1 MVKCSNAHEN
11 SIRNFRM
18 KHGKI
23 VRYITGYGFLLPFLA
38 LFLLFIIIPVVWG
51 IFISFTSYDLMTPM
65 KWIGLENYITLFTV
79 DDLFLVALK
88 NTLTIALIAGPI
100 GFLASFFFA
109 WVIRQL
115 RFSSVFAMAFY
126 IPSIMSSLAVSVVWL
141 SLFSSNRT
149 GIVNNFLLKLGI
161 IDEAIGWTLDP
172 KYIMPLIIVISVW
185 MSMGTGFLTSLA
197 GLSNVDTDIYEAG
210 KIDGISNRFQELF
223 LLTLPQMKPQLL
235 FNGIMA
241 VVNSLNV
248 YDLVT
253 QIAGAESPD
262 NCALTLVAHMYDYGF
277 ARFEL
282 GYASAIS
289 VVLLL
294 VSAILGYIVNRL
306 FTEREKDER

>member
-1 MVKCSNAHEN
+1 MN
-11 SIRNFRM
+11 SSFRM
-18 KHGKI
+18 RHGKLI
-23 VRYITGYGFLLPFLA
+23 RYMTGYGFLLPFLI
-38 LFLLFIIIPVVWG
+38 LFLMFIVIPVVWG
-51 IFISFTSYDLMTPM
+51 VFISFTSYDLMTPM
-65 KWIGLENYITLFTV
+65 KWIGLENYITLFTE

-88 NTLTIALIAGPI
+88 NTLTIALTAGPF

-109 WVIRQL
+109 WVIHQL
-115 RFSSVFAMAFY
+115 NYRTFFAMAFY

-149 GIVNNFLLKLGI
+149 GVVNNLLIELGI
-161 IDEAIGWTLDP
+161 IDEAIGWTIDP
-172 KYIMPLIIVISVW
+172 NYIMPLIIVISVW

-197 GLSNVDTDIYEAG
+197 GFSNVDTDIYEAG
-210 KIDGISNRFQELF
+210 KIDGIENRFQELF

-235 FNGIMA
+235 FNGIMS

-248 YDLVT
+248 YDFVT

-262 NCALTLVAHMYDYGF
+262 NCALTLVGHMYDYGF

-289 VVLLL
+289 VVLLM
-294 VSAILGYIVNRL
+294 VSAILGYVVNKM
-306 FTEREKDER
+306 FAER

>member
-1 MVKCSNAHEN
+1 MEKS
-11 SIRNFRM
+11 SNFRIR
-18 KHGKI
+18 HGKA
-23 VRYITGYGFLLPFLA
+23 VRLLTGYGFLLPFLL
-38 LFLLFIIIPVVWG
+38 LFLLFVVIPVVWG
-51 IFISFTSYDLMTPM
+51 VFISFTSYDLMTPM
-65 KWIGLENYITLFTV
+65 KWVGFDNYIALFTA
-79 DDLFLVALK
+79 DDLFLTALK
-88 NTLTIALIAGPI
+88 NTLTIALTAGPL

-109 WVIRQL
+109 WVIQQL
-115 RFSSVFAMAFY
+115 RYKTVYAMAFY

-149 GIVNNFLLKLGI
+149 GIVNNFLLEIGV
-161 IDEAIGWTLDP
+161 IDEAIGWTIDP
-172 KYIMPLIIVISVW
+172 QYIMPLIIVISVW

-197 GLSNVDTDIYEAG
+197 GLSGVDRDIYESG

-277 ARFEL
+277 VRFEL

-294 VSAILGYIVNRL
+294 VSAILGYVVNRL
-306 FTEREKDER
+306 FTER